1 MTGGS
6 ADLDK
11 TAVIGVP
18 SASQDGLVYTVLLG
32 ADIHLPVCSCPAFAA
47 DTLDYWRAER
57 DPTKSVRAKWA
68 HPTCKHVELAWDIA
82 DRILGRDWYDQDD
95 DGVGADRGAWLDVQ
109 LAQDLA
115 GVQVPSERVLTDV
128 PSAVGEAVYR
138 WAMELAEQRLAQARQ
153 ALGG

>member
-1 MTGGS
+1 MRTGGS

-47 DTLDYWRAER
+47 DTLDYWNAQR
-57 DPTKSVRAKWA
+57 DPTKSVRAQWQ
-68 HPTCKHVELAWDIA
+68 HPTCKHLELAWDIA
-82 DRILGRDWYDQDD
+82 DRILGRDWYQED
-95 DGVGADRGAWLDVQ
+95 DGVGAVE
-109 LAQDLA
+109 LALGLA
-115 GVQVPSERVLTDV
+115 DEDAAAKTATKSLTYT
-128 PSAVGEAVYR
+128 PTAVSEAVYR